1 MDILTHI
8 EAGVTGEQLR
18 QFQQKFALTAQD
30 MSFLMTLSR
39 KGYYNLLQLEKLGRQ
54 QTERFL
60 MVEQV
65 YEQALE
71 TLESVD
77 NVHKW
82 MHTYHGY
89 LKRVPFEILDTFAGC
104 AEVKAE
110 LIRLDHGVLY

>member
-8 EAGVTGEQLR
+8 EAGISSQQVR
-18 QFQQKFALTAQD
+18 DFQQKFDLTAQD
-30 MSFLMTLSR
+30 MAFLMALSR
-39 KGYYNLLQLEKLGRQ
+39 KGYYNLLEQNKLGRQ

-60 MVEQV
+60 TVEQV

-82 MHTYHGY
+82 MHTFHGY
-89 LKRVPFEILDTFAGC
+89 LNRVPFEILDTFAGC

-110 LIRLDHGVLY
+110 LIRLEHGVL